1 MRRMIAWAVLAVGLA
16 VPTHAQ
22 TGHVVAGGGAGSVS
36 ASGGGGGW
44 GGGGFGGGSTASRLL
59 SYPLT
64 HFNVASVSGSQQE
77 YVPSVFVSYDEAIA
91 TGQTVLDTPPMT
103 VAEAS
108 RQMGTMRQERAKV
121 AFLQDGSGRVILVP
135 R

>member
-1 MRRMIAWAVLAVGLA
+1 MKRMIALAVLAVGLA
-16 VPTHAQ
+16 VPIHAQ
-22 TGHVVAGGGAGSVS
+22 TGHLVAGGGASSVS
-36 ASGGGGGW
+36 ASGGGGW
-44 GGGGFGGGSTASRLL
+44 GSGGFGGGSTASRPLN
-59 SYPLT
+59 YPLT

-77 YVPSVFVSYDEAIA
+77 YVPSVFVSYDKAIA

-108 RQMGTMRQERAKV
+108 RQLGNVRAEKAKV
-121 AFLQDGSGRVILVP
+121 ALVQDDYGRVIIVP

>member
-1 MRRMIAWAVLAVGLA
+1 MKRIIALAVLAVALA
-16 VPTHAQ
+16 QPVHAQ
-22 TGHVVAGGGAGSVS
+22 TGHVSAGGGASSVS
-36 ASGGGGGW
+36 ASSGGGW
-44 GGGGFGGGSTASRLL
+44 GGGGFGGSTANKPL

-77 YVPSVFVSYDEAIA
+77 YVPSIFVSYDKAIA
-91 TGQTVLDTPPMT
+91 TGQTELDTPPMT

-108 RQMGTMRQERAKV
+108 RELSNVRQAKAKV
-121 AFLQDGSGRVILVP
+121 AWVQDDYGRVIIVP